1 MSKRFYFT
9 LRVLNL
15 VFAQN
20 LCASAQALGNG
31 VGVMFFS
38 HRNKPHIPWVTPDS
52 FSRAHNMTM
61 NLFKVFG
68 NQGKPLSIEMTW
80 IKLAGLLKDL
90 NNKNLDK
97 VDGETLG
104 RRNRLSKAPVSHA
117 HPYGCG

>member
-1 MSKRFYFT
+1 
-9 LRVLNL
+9 
-15 VFAQN
+15 
-20 LCASAQALGNG
+20 
-31 VGVMFFS
+31 
-38 HRNKPHIPWVTPDS
+38 
-52 FSRAHNMTM
+52 MTM

-97 VDGETLG
+97 VDGETPG
-104 RRNRLSKAPVSHA
+104 RRNRLSKAPVSHS